1 MREARKRECNAR
13 VEAVGGI
20 REEINN
26 IGKEM
31 ELEQDETV
39 TYGSTFASTNSKVRR
54 HAYDIYGV
62 R

>member
-20 REEINN
+20 REEIINM
-26 IGKEM
+26 GKD
-31 ELEQDETV
+31 LKREQDDTGS
-39 TYGSTFASTNSKVRR
+39 YGSTFASTKPKVLR
-54 HAYDIYGV
+54 HTSDIYCV